1 MRGKRLTNQESI
13 IMHENEIMQTEERLS
28 DYIEETVR
36 PFIGLDISKSPDQ
49 SVITYIS
56 SSRKVLNC
64 QECLYYESCDKR
76 DAEGLVYCFRKPR
89 CVCVKC
95 KLKYECND
103 AKDGVILCKN
113 YVPIQEISKIDY
125 MR

>member
-28 DYIEETVR
+28 DYIEGTVR
-36 PFIGLDISKSPDQ
+36 SFIGLDISKSPDQ

-89 CVCVKC
+89 CVCIKC
-95 KLKYECND
+95 KLKHECND

-113 YVPIQEISKIDY
+113 HVPIQEISKIDY

>member
-1 MRGKRLTNQESI
+1 M
-13 IMHENEIMQTEERLS
+13 
-28 DYIEETVR
+28 
-36 PFIGLDISKSPDQ
+36 
-49 SVITYIS
+49 
-56 SSRKVLNC
+56 LNC

>member
-13 IMHENEIMQTEERLS
+13 IMPENEIMQTEERLS
-28 DYIEETVR
+28 DYIEGIVR
-36 PFIGLDISKSPDQ
+36 PFICLDISKSPDQ
-49 SVITYIS
+49 PVITYIS

-89 CVCVKC
+89 CVCIKC
-95 KLKYECND
+95 KLKHECND

>member
-1 MRGKRLTNQESI
+1 MRGKRLAKQESI

-28 DYIEETVR
+28 DYIEGTVR

-76 DAEGLVYCFRKPR
+76 DVEGLVYCFRKPR

-95 KLKYECND
+95 KLKYKCND